1 MVTVREVEVVR
12 QVSLLG
18 MTILVREAEEGGYWG
33 EVYELPGCVSQGE
46 TLDELRRNIWE
57 AIEAVC
63 HIPKPGT
70 QIRPSFDRLRR
81 GRPPAAPHER

>member
-63 HIPKPGT
+63 PYSETGHPDT
-70 QIRPSFDRLRR
+70 TFFRPSPTWTTTR
-81 GRPPAAPHER
+81 GAS